1 MQASLRR
8 QLLAWVLFP
17 LVGAVAV
24 DAWLSFNT
32 AVDAA
37 SEVQDRLLLGS
48 ARMIAE
54 QISFED
60 GSFQHQIPPAA
71 LELFQSEESDRIFYR
86 VTTGSGQLLSGYA
99 DLPNPVRGLVAETP
113 YFFFTV
119 MRDKPV
125 RVVAMLQSVIGNPSA
140 LPVTVEVAQTTN
152 AHTRLTNRLWLQ
164 SLKQQLLILAL
175 VSVFIMF
182 GLNRGLAPL
191 RALRNLLNARA
202 PGTLQPVV
210 FTSMPAELTPL
221 VDALNDY
228 IRRLEAHANAQ
239 NVFIQNA
246 AHQLR
251 TPLAVLTTQI
261 SDAQRADSDASR
273 RASLAAARQTLLHAV
288 RLVNQLLMLSAADAL
303 QPWSDDDVSTHCNLA
318 AIVQAALENLAAQA
332 HAKHIDLG
340 FESGGPLPLVQAR
353 AVAVREIVMNLVD
366 NAIRYTPQAGVVT
379 VRIATTAS
387 KATLEV
393 EDSGIGIPPSS
404 WERVF
409 ERFYRIDDRNTDG
422 SGLGLAIVREFAAKA
437 GARVWLATPKT
448 GAGLLVSVE
457 FPLWDSHE
465 GPSADCSSTGK
476 RA

>member
-1 MQASLRR
+1 MHSSLRR
-8 QLLAWVLFP
+8 QLLAWVLLP
-17 LVGAVAV
+17 LVGAVGV
-24 DAWLSFNT
+24 DAWLSYQS
-32 AVDAA
+32 AVDTA

-86 VTTGSGQLLSGYA
+86 VTTGSGQLLSGYS
-99 DLPNPVRGLVAETP
+99 DLPNPARGKAQDAP

-119 MRDKPV
+119 MRNRPV
-125 RVVAMLQSVIGNPSA
+125 RVVALFQSVIGNPSA

-152 AHTRLTNRLWLQ
+152 AHARLTSRLWLQ

-175 VSVFIMF
+175 VSVLIMF

-191 RALRNLLNARA
+191 RALRGLLMARA

-210 FTSMPAELTPL
+210 FGGIPTELAPL

-228 IRRLEAHANAQ
+228 IRRLEEHANAQ
-239 NVFIQNA
+239 SAFIQNA

-261 SDAQRADSDASR
+261 SDAQRAAGGPDDGK
-273 RASLAAARQTLLHAV
+273 SLLAARQTLQHGV

-303 QPWSDDDVSTHCNLA
+303 QPWSDDDVASHCNVS
-318 AIVQAALENLAAQA
+318 AIAQLALENLAAQA

-340 FESGGPLPLVQAR
+340 FEAQGAAPLVQAR
-353 AVAVREIVMNLVD
+353 TVAVREIVLNLLD
-366 NAIRYTPQAGVVT
+366 NAIRYTPPGGVVT
-379 VRIATTAS
+379 VRVVTADN
-387 KATLEV
+387 KARLEV
-393 EDSGIGIPPSS
+393 EDNGPGIPPSS
-404 WERVF
+404 WEQVF
-409 ERFYRIDDRNTDG
+409 ERFYRVDDRSTDG

-437 GARVWLATPKT
+437 GARVWLAVP
-448 GAGLLVSVE
+448 GGGQGLLVNVE
-457 FPLWDSHE
+457 FPLWDVH
-465 GPSADCSSTGK
+465 
-476 RA
+476 

>member
-1 MQASLRR
+1 MHSSLRR

-17 LVGAVAV
+17 LMGAVGV
-24 DAWLSFNT
+24 DAWLSFKS
-32 AVDAA
+32 AVDTA
-37 SEVQDRLLLGS
+37 SEVQDRLLVGS

-86 VTTGSGQLLSGYA
+86 VTTGTGQLLSGYS
-99 DLPNPVRGLVAETP
+99 DLPNPARGFAAETP

-175 VSVFIMF
+175 VSVLIMF

-210 FTSMPAELTPL
+210 FSGMPTELTPL

-228 IRRLEAHANAQ
+228 IRRLEEHANAHS
-239 NVFIQNA
+239 VFIQNA

-261 SDAQRADSDASR
+261 SDAQRADTPTSR
-273 RASLAAARQTLLHAV
+273 SESLAAARQTLQHAV

-303 QPWSDDDVSTHCNLA
+303 QPWSDDDVATHCNLA
-318 AIVQAALENLAAQA
+318 TIVQVALENLAALA
-332 HAKHIDLG
+332 HAKQIDLG
-340 FESGGPLPLVQAR
+340 FETKGLAPLVQAR

-366 NAIRYTPQAGVVT
+366 NAIRYTPAGGVVT
-379 VRIATTAS
+379 VRVATT
-387 KATLEV
+387 KDQATLEV
-393 EDSGIGIPPSS
+393 EDNGSGIPAAN

-409 ERFYRIDDRNTDG
+409 DRFYRMDDRNTDG
-422 SGLGLAIVREFAAKA
+422 SGLGLAIVREFVTKA
-437 GARVWLATPKT
+437 GARVWLALPST
-448 GAGLLVSVE
+448 GQGLVVNVA
-457 FPLWDSHE
+457 FPTWDS
-465 GPSADCSSTGK
+465 S
-476 RA
+476 RM

>member
-1 MQASLRR
+1 MRSSLRR

-17 LVGAVAV
+17 LIGAVAV
-24 DAWLSFNT
+24 DAWLGFRSAADT
-32 AVDAA
+32 A

-99 DLPNPVRGLVAETP
+99 DLPNPDADASVESP

-125 RVVAMLQSVIGNPSA
+125 RVAVLYQSVIGNPSA
-140 LPVTVEVAQTTN
+140 LPVSVEVAQTTN

-164 SLKQQLLILAL
+164 AVQQQLLILVL

-182 GLNRGLAPL
+182 GLNRGLRPL
-191 RALRNLLNARA
+191 RELRNMVNART

-210 FTSMPAELTPL
+210 FEGMPTELVPL
-221 VDALNDY
+221 VDSLNDY
-228 IRRLEAHANAQ
+228 IRRLQEHADAQ
-239 NVFIQNA
+239 GVFIQNA

-261 SDAQRADSDASR
+261 SDTVRATEDHSR
-273 RASLAAARQTLLHAV
+273 SGSLLAARNTLQQAV

-303 QPWSDDDVSTHCNLA
+303 QPWSDEDLATHSDLA
-318 AIVQAALENLAAQA
+318 AITQLALETVAAQA
-332 HAKHIDLG
+332 HAKDIDLG
-340 FESGGPLPLVQAR
+340 FDLKGPAPLVQAR
-353 AVAVREIVMNLVD
+353 TVAVREIVMNLLD
-366 NAIRYTPQAGVVT
+366 NAIRYTPAGGVVT
-379 VRIATTAS
+379 VHVSSVAG
-387 KATLEV
+387 KARLVV
-393 EDSGIGIPPSS
+393 EDDGYGIPQES

-409 ERFYRIDDRNTDG
+409 ERFYRVDDRNTNG
-422 SGLGLAIVREFAAKA
+422 SGLGLAIVREFADKA
-437 GARVWLATPKT
+437 GARVWLGLPST
-448 GAGLLVSVE
+448 GRGLLVTVE
-457 FPLWDSHE
+457 FTLCDRP
-465 GPSADCSSTGK
+465 
-476 RA
+476 

>member
-1 MQASLRR
+1 MHSSLRR

-24 DAWLSFNT
+24 DAWLSFNS
-32 AVDAA
+32 AVDTA

-86 VTTGSGQLLSGYA
+86 VTTGGGQLLSGYS
-99 DLPNPVRGLVAETP
+99 DLPNPTRGFDAETP

-125 RVVAMLQSVIGNPSA
+125 RVVALLQSVIGNPSA

-175 VSVFIMF
+175 VSVLIMF
-182 GLNRGLAPL
+182 GLSRGLAPL
-191 RALRNLLNARA
+191 RALRNLLHART

-210 FTSMPAELTPL
+210 FSGIPTELTPL

-239 NVFIQNA
+239 GVFIQNA

-251 TPLAVLTTQI
+251 TPLAVLSTQI
-261 SDAQRADSDASR
+261 SDAQRADSQASLSE
-273 RASLAAARQTLLHAV
+273 SLAAARQTLQHAV

-303 QPWSDDDVSTHCNLA
+303 QPWSDDDVATHCNLA
-318 AIVQAALENLAAQA
+318 TIVQLALENLAAQA
-332 HAKHIDLG
+332 HAKQIDLG
-340 FESGGPLPLVQAR
+340 FEATGPAPLVQAR
-353 AVAVREIVMNLVD
+353 AIAVREIVMNLVD
-366 NAIRYTPQAGVVT
+366 NALRYTPVGGVVT
-379 VRIATTAS
+379 VRVATT
-387 KATLEV
+387 KNQATLEV
-393 EDSGIGIPPSS
+393 EDNGCGIPASN

-409 ERFYRIDDRNTDG
+409 ERFYRMDDRNTDG

-437 GARVWLATPKT
+437 GARVWLALPVT
-448 GAGLLVSVE
+448 GRGLVVNVE
-457 FPLWDSHE
+457 FPLWDSI
-465 GPSADCSSTGK
+465 
-476 RA
+476 